1 MTHQNRETFFYKGEE
16 LQSYHQPLRSHPN
29 LPKFLPLGSFCWR
42 GYNGTW
48 SIKNGKLYLV
58 DLYAHIPHISNIDEI
73 QQLRY
78 DPERDDF
85 YYEVKREPVA
95 VKATLEDVF
104 PEASEDGLFADWF
117 TGAINFPQGEIIFRG
132 MNNKYEQYLSLN
144 FTMGIFTSEQVLTY
158 DEAYPPEPE
167 EAI

>member
-1 MTHQNRETFFYKGEE
+1 M
-16 LQSYHQPLRSHPN
+16 
-29 LPKFLPLGSFCWR
+29 
-42 GYNGTW
+42 
-48 SIKNGKLYLV
+48 
-58 DLYAHIPHISNIDEI
+58 DLYAHVPHISEVHEI

-104 PEASEDGLFADWF
+104 PEASEDGLFAEWF
-117 TGAINFPQGEIIFRG
+117 TGTVNFPQGEIILRG
-132 MNNKYEQYLSLN
+132 MNNKYEQYLSLR
-144 FTMGIFTSEQVLTY
+144 FETGVLAEERVLTY